1 MSLYTYSA
9 NQGASDRV
17 TSLLISLRPKQWI
30 KNLVVFAGIIFSR
43 NLTDWS
49 MEWKTWITFFAF
61 CEVVSAGY
69 LVNDILDR
77 ESDRHH
83 PVKKN
88 RPIASGRLGVGTSL
102 TAFVM
107 LVVPALAGGYFADPL
122 LPLFLVAYMLLQ
134 LSYSLYLK
142 NVIIVDVMLI
152 AAGFVI
158 RAVAGAAVIHVPI
171 SAWLVVCT
179 MLLALFL
186 GLAKRRAELVLLE
199 DDAASHRANLEHYSL
214 DLIDQMISVTAS
226 ATLVSYALYTFTAFP
241 DSHSMMWT
249 IPFVLYGIFRYLSLV
264 HTHLRGGSPEQVML
278 TDKPLLIDLVLWV
291 ATVVVA
297 LKLN

>member
-1 MSLYTYSA
+1 MI
-9 NQGASDRV
+9 D
-17 TSLLISLRPKQWI
+17 LLTSLRPKHWI

-43 NLTDWS
+43 NLSNWS
-49 MEWKTWITFFAF
+49 MEWKTCVTFFAF
-61 CEVVSAGY
+61 CAVVSAGY
-69 LVNDILDR
+69 LINDILDR

-88 RPIASGRLGVGTSL
+88 RPIASGHLGVGAAITAVVLLVLPTL
-102 TAFVM
+102 T
-107 LVVPALAGGYFADPL
+107 GSYFADPL
-122 LPLFLVAYMLLQ
+122 LPLFLLAYMTIQ

-142 NVIIVDVMLI
+142 NIVIVDVMFI
-152 AAGFVI
+152 SAGFVI

-199 DDAASHRANLEHYSL
+199 DEAANHRSNLEQYSIEL
-214 DLIDQMISVTAS
+214 VDQMISVTAS
-226 ATLVSYALYTFTAFP
+226 ATLVSYALYTFTAFEQ
-241 DSHSMMWT
+241 SHYMMLT
-249 IPFVLYGIFRYLSLV
+249 IPFVLFGIFRYLSLV

-278 TDKPLLIDLVLWV
+278 TDKPILIDVILWV
-291 ATVVVA
+291 ITVVVI
-297 LKLN
+297 LKLIT

>member
-1 MSLYTYSA
+1 MKNLF
-9 NQGASDRV
+9 
-17 TSLLISLRPKQWI
+17 ISLRPKQWI

-43 NLTDWS
+43 NLADWS
-49 MEWKTWITFFAF
+49 MQWKTWCTFFAF
-61 CEVVSAGY
+61 CAVVSAGY
-69 LVNDILDR
+69 LINDILDR

-83 PVKKN
+83 PVKKY
-88 RPIASGRLGVGTSL
+88 RPIASGSLSVGAAV
-102 TAFVM
+102 TAVFV
-107 LVVPALAGGYFADPL
+107 LVLPALIGGYFVDHL
-122 LPLFLVAYMLLQ
+122 LPVFLAGYMVLQ
-134 LSYSLYLK
+134 FSYSMYLK
-142 NVIIVDVMLI
+142 HLVIVDVMVI

-171 SAWLVVCT
+171 SSWLVVCT

-214 DLIDQMISVTAS
+214 ELIDQMISVTAS

-278 TDKPLLIDLVLWV
+278 TDKPLLIDVVLWV
-291 ATVVVA
+291 ITVVAA

>member
-1 MSLYTYSA
+1 MPKVHEQMT
-9 NQGASDRV
+9 D
-17 TSLLISLRPKQWI
+17 LLTSLRPKQWI

-49 MEWKTWITFFAF
+49 MEWKTWITFIAF
-61 CEVVSAGY
+61 CAVVSAGY
-69 LVNDILDR
+69 LVNDIIDR
-77 ESDRHH
+77 EGDSHH

-88 RPIASGRLGVGTSL
+88 RPIASGRLGVGTAL
-102 TAFVM
+102 GAIVV
-107 LVVPALAGGYFADPL
+107 LVLPALAGGYLVDPL
-122 LPLFLVAYMLLQ
+122 LPVFLTAYIVVQ

-142 NVIIVDVMLI
+142 NLIILDVLLI
-152 AAGFVI
+152 SAGFVI

-199 DDAASHRANLEHYSL
+199 DQAANHRRNLEHYSIEL
-214 DLIDQMISVTAS
+214 VDQMISVTAS
-226 ATLVSYALYTFTAFP
+226 ATLVSYALYTFTAFE
-241 DSHSMMWT
+241 HSRNMMLT
-249 IPFVLYGIFRYLSLV
+249 IPFVLYGIFRYLILV

-278 TDKPLLIDLVLWV
+278 TDKPLLMDVILWV
-291 ATVVVA
+291 VTVAVV
-297 LKLN
+297 LQWN